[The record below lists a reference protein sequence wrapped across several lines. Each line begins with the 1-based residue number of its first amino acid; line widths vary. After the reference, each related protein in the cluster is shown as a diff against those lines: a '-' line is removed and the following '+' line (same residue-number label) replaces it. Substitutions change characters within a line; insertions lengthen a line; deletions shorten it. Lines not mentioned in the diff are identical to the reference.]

1 MDNQQRS
8 SDWFSARWGVATA
21 SRFADVMAK
30 GRNGQPLASY
40 KNYLAELVIERLTE
54 PPTEDTGYKSGAM
67 EWGIENEPV
76 ALLAYE
82 LETGNQ
88 VSSAFFEKHPTLEAG
103 ASPDGYVGDDGLIE
117 IKCPNSATHLE
128 TLKNQEIPKQYYAQ
142 VQGQLWITGRKWCD
156 FVSYDPRYPAN
167 AQIFITRIERDNDYI
182 EELKEEMI
190 EFLAEVTAETNYVK
204 EYTK

>member
-1 MDNQQRS
+1 MEQRS
-8 SDWFSARWGVATA
+8 NEWFKERWGRATA
-21 SRFADVMAK
+21 SRFADIMAV
-30 GRNGQPLASY
+30 GRNGQPLATR
-40 KNYLAELVIERLTE
+40 KNYLSELVIERLTE
-54 PPTEDTGYKSGAM
+54 PPEEDTGFKSAAM
-67 EWGIENEPV
+67 EWGIEYEPV

-88 VSSAFFEKHPTLEAG
+88 VSNAFFEKHPKLEAG

-128 TLKNQEIPKQYYAQ
+128 TLKTKQIPSQYYPQ

-167 AQIFITRIERDNDYI
+167 AQLFITRVERDEDYI
-182 EELKEEMI
+182 KRLHLEVQEFLKEVEQ
-190 EFLAEVTAETNYVK
+190 ETNYVK